1 MLLSLNVI
9 ALSNLYM
16 YIRLLQVWHGLESSF
31 FKKIAVTLN
40 CWLLCLLGCVMQ
52 ILKEQQ
58 HLQYLKN
65 KEKTKNLNDLFYR
78 HARIWPWWLNPFL
91 VFFHLIIIL
100 AKGKISKSVN
110 LFVSHIEP
118 KWCCSIRLLDFKSNI
133 SLEQSNEIVYFFTC
147 WYQKLNVDGKILRR
161 VWPEM
166 VMWPSWSQGNWMNEW
181 MNLADFSCW
190 YKAKK
195 VKNGHRTLILMNV

>member
-1 MLLSLNVI
+1 
-9 ALSNLYM
+9 
-16 YIRLLQVWHGLESSF
+16 
-31 FKKIAVTLN
+31 
-40 CWLLCLLGCVMQ
+40 MQ

-110 LFVSHIEP
+110 FFVSHIEP
-118 KWCCSIRLLDFKSNI
+118 KWCWSIRLLDFKSNI

-181 MNLADFSCW
+181 VNLADFSYW